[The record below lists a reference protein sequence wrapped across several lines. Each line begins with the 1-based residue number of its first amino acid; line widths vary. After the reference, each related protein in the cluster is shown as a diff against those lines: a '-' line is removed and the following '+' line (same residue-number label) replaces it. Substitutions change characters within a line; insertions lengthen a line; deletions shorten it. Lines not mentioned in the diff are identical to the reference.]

1 MFQSFLSSTKRLFW
15 ELPLRW
21 PLNPPSLTVNL
32 NICLLLVVQI
42 VMHYLDDKDI
52 LLYFVLLI
60 TETVPFA
67 FCLSIWWVSI
77 CLYLVV
83 EIVMHYLD
91 DRDILFALFCLVDYS
106 GSSFCIFCVWICCW
120 LVLHIVERYQVIPR
134 VF

>member
-1 MFQSFLSSTKRLFW
+1 
-15 ELPLRW
+15 
-21 PLNPPSLTVNL
+21 
-32 NICLLLVVQI
+32 
-42 VMHYLDDKDI
+42 MHYLDDKDI

-91 DRDILFALFCLVDYS
+91 DRDILFALFCLVDY
-106 GSSFCIFCVWICCW
+106 CVWICCW

-134 VF
+134 VFYSIIYGG